1 MSLSSNTNAEV
12 LCVTKRS
19 LEGRPRFF
27 ELLQQDVR
35 FGLRVLRRNPG
46 FTLTAI
52 ITLALGIGANTA
64 IFSVIY
70 GVLLRPLPYKDG
82 NRLVVVNQQARL
94 NNANSLGFSVKEF
107 QDYRDQNKT
116 MEMVEHHAMSFILY
130 GRDEPQRV
138 QTSVVSANFFDV
150 LGVKPLLGRT
160 FVPDDEK
167 PGGDAVLVL
176 SYNYWKQSHNG
187 ERNIVGTVFRMNNR
201 PHTVIGVLPPI
212 PEYPSEAD
220 VYMPTANCPFR
231 SSTAVIDNRRAR
243 LLSVVFGR
251 LKPGVEVAQA
261 QADIA
266 GIAGNLQVAYPDIYP
281 KHIGYAAQ
289 VDRLD
294 TVLTQEARPTFLILL
309 GTTALVLLI
318 VCANVANLN
327 LARVL
332 QRQSEVAV
340 RTALGAS
347 GARLVTQMLTESI
360 LLSLAGG
367 ALGLILAWFGLPLL
381 TSFAGRFTTRT
392 AEIQIDSS
400 VLLFTLLVSAF
411 TGLAFGVIPALS
423 SAFDS
428 RRSLVTALKE
438 SGDRSSSGS
447 KNRVRGLLVA
457 AQVAIS
463 FTLLTAAGLML
474 QSMMKLQRVDA
485 GFNPENVFVMRLQPN
500 WSRFTDPATV
510 TAQYRDYFRR
520 LLESARQQPGVVEAA
535 VASTYPLNPQGITRG
550 PNNVT
555 IRLEG
560 RAPEEANN
568 AAQVDPR
575 AVSPAYFSALG
586 IPLIRGRMFT
596 DGDDDKAPRVGIVNE
611 AAAQRRWGSED
622 PIGKRFSFD
631 NGATWITV
639 VGVVGNVK
647 QYGLD
652 KEPAQEIYGPL
663 AQVPFGSF
671 LVVKARG
678 AALQE
683 AKLMRDV
690 VHKVD
695 AETAIDQVKTL
706 QQALEDSV
714 ASPRET
720 TWLLGMFAFIALV
733 ITAAGLIGVMAL
745 AVTQRT
751 REIGIRIALG
761 ASRVRIVTMMMRQ
774 ALTLM
779 LLGLAAGIA
788 GAVALNRVITSLLFA
803 TPSVDPLTFAAVAC
817 VLTLVGGA
825 ACLIPSLTATGID
838 PVLTLRKE

>member
-1 MSLSSNTNAEV
+1 M
-12 LCVTKRS
+12 TKRS

-52 ITLALGIGANTA
+52 VTLALGIGANTA

-367 ALGLILAWFGLPLL
+367 ALGLVLAWFGLPLL

-560 RAPEEANN
+560 RLPEEANN

-706 QQALEDSV
+706 QQALDDSV

-761 ASRVRIVTMMMRQ
+761 ASQARIVTMMMRQ

>member
-1 MSLSSNTNAEV
+1 VSKGN
-12 LCVTKRS
+12 R
-19 LEGRPRFF
+19 EGGARFF
-27 ELLQQDVR
+27 DALGQDVR

-46 FTLTAI
+46 FTLTAL

-70 GVLLRPLPYKDG
+70 GVLLRPLPYKEG
-82 NRLVVVNQQARL
+82 HRLVVLNQQARL
-94 NNANSLGFSVKEF
+94 NNINSLGFSVKEF
-107 QDYRDQNKT
+107 EDYRDQNKT

-130 GRDEPQRV
+130 GRGEPERV

-150 LGVKPLLGRT
+150 LGVKPILGRT

-176 SYNYWKQSHNG
+176 SYKYWKQSHG
-187 ERNIVGTVFRMNNR
+187 GAPNIVGSVFRMNNR
-201 PHTVIGVLPPI
+201 PHTVIGVLPPV
-212 PEYPSEAD
+212 PEYPSESD

-231 SSTAVIDNRRAR
+231 SSTAAIENRRAR
-243 LLSVVFGR
+243 LLSAVFGR

-261 QADIA
+261 QADVN
-266 GIAGNLQVAYPDIYP
+266 GVAANMQRANPDVYPN
-281 KHIGYAAQ
+281 HIGYAAQ
-289 VDRLD
+289 LDRLD

-347 GARLVTQMLTESI
+347 RSRLVTQMLTESL
-360 LLSLAGG
+360 LLSLGGG
-367 ALGLILAWFGLPLL
+367 ALGLLLAWAGLPLL

-392 AEIQIDSS
+392 GEIQIDSS
-400 VLLFTLLVSAF
+400 VLLFTLVVSAG

-423 SAFDS
+423 SVLDS
-428 RRSLVTALKE
+428 RRSLITTLKE
-438 SGDRSSSGS
+438 SGDRSSSGA

-474 QSMMKLQRVDA
+474 QSMIKLQHVDP
-485 GFNPENVFVMRLQPN
+485 GFNPEKVFVMRLQPN
-500 WSRFTDPATV
+500 WSRFTNATTG
-510 TAQYRDYFRR
+510 TAQFRDYFRR
-520 LLESARQQPGVVEAA
+520 LLESVSQQPGVVDAA
-535 VASTYPLNPQGITRG
+535 VSSTYPLNPSGITRG
-550 PNNVT
+550 PANVT
-555 IRLEG
+555 IQLEG
-560 RAPEEANN
+560 RPPEEANN

-575 AVSPAYFSALG
+575 AVSPAYFRALD
-586 IPLIRGRMFT
+586 IPLLRGRMFT
-596 DGDDDKAPRVGIVNE
+596 DGDDDKAPRVAIVNE
-611 AAAQRRWGSED
+611 AAARGRWGAED

-631 NGATWITV
+631 NGTTWITV

-652 KEPAQEIYGPL
+652 KAPSQEIYGPI
-663 AQVPFGSF
+663 AQTPFGSF
-671 LVVKARG
+671 LVVKTKG
-678 AALQE
+678 APLQE
-683 AKLMRDV
+683 ARLMRDV

-706 QQALEDSV
+706 QQALDDSV

-720 TWLLGMFAFIALV
+720 TWLLGVFALLALF
-733 ITAAGLIGVMAL
+733 ITAAGLTGVMAL

-761 ASRVRIVTMMMRQ
+761 ATRVRILAMMMRQ

-779 LLGLAAGIA
+779 LLGLAFGIA
-788 GAVALNRVITSLLFA
+788 GALMLNRVITSLLFA
-803 TPSVDPLTFAAVAC
+803 TPGVDPVTFAAVAC
-817 VLTLVGGA
+817 LLILVGAA
-825 ACLIPSLTATGID
+825 ACLIPSLSATGID
-838 PVLTLRKE
+838 PTLTLRKE

>member
-1 MSLSSNTNAEV
+1 MINGRRFLESL
-12 LCVTKRS
+12 
-19 LEGRPRFF
+19 G
-27 ELLQQDVR
+27 QDVK

-46 FTLTAI
+46 FTLTAV

-82 NRLVVVNQQARL
+82 NRLVVINQQARL

-130 GRDEPQRV
+130 GRDEPERV

-160 FVPDDEK
+160 FIPDDEK

-176 SYNYWKQSHNG
+176 SYAYWKQSHG
-187 ERNIVGTVFRMNNR
+187 GDRNIVGTVFKMNNR

-212 PEYPSEAD
+212 PEYPSQSD

-231 SSTAVIDNRRAR
+231 SSTAVIENRRAR

-266 GIAGNLQVAYPDIYP
+266 GIAANLQTTYADIYP
-281 KHIGYAAQ
+281 KHIGYTAQ

-294 TVLTQEARPTFLILL
+294 TVLTQQARPTFLILL

-347 GARLVTQMLTESI
+347 RGRLVIQMLTESI

-367 ALGLILAWFGLPLL
+367 ALGLLLAWIGLPLL

-392 AEIQIDSS
+392 EEIQIDSS
-400 VLLFTLLVSAF
+400 VLLFTLFVSAC

-428 RRSLVTALKE
+428 RKSLASTLKE
-438 SGDRSSSGS
+438 SGSRSGTGA
-447 KNRVRGLLVA
+447 KNRIRGLLVA
-457 AQVAIS
+457 SQVAIS
-463 FTLLTAAGLML
+463 FTLLTAAGLMI
-474 QSMMKLQRVDA
+474 QSMIKLQHVDA

-500 WSRFTDPATV
+500 WSRFTDPATL
-510 TAQYRDYFRR
+510 TAQYRDYFKR
-520 LLESARQQPGVVEAA
+520 LLDNASQQPGVVEAS
-535 VASTYPLNPQGITRG
+535 VSSTYPLNPAGITRG

-555 IRLEG
+555 IQLEG
-560 RAPEEANN
+560 RPAEEANN

-575 AVSPAYFSALG
+575 AVSPAYFSVLG
-586 IPLIRGRMFT
+586 IPLLRGRMFT
-596 DGDDDKAPRVGIVNE
+596 NADDDKAPRVAIVND
-611 AAAQRRWGSED
+611 AAARRRWGSED

-631 NGATWITV
+631 NGTTWITV

-652 KEPAQEIYGPL
+652 KEPAQEIYGPI
-663 AQVPFGSF
+663 AQTPFGSF
-671 LVVKARG
+671 LVIKARG
-678 AALQE
+678 APLQE

-706 QQALEDSV
+706 QQAVDDSV

-720 TWLLGMFAFIALV
+720 TWLLGAFALIALV
-733 ITAAGLIGVMAL
+733 ITAAGLAGVMAL

-761 ASRVRIVTMMMRQ
+761 ATKARILTMMMRQ
-774 ALTLM
+774 AFMLM
-779 LLGLAAGIA
+779 LLGLAAGLA
-788 GAVALNRVITSLLFA
+788 GALMLNKVITSLLFA
-803 TPSVDPLTFAAVAC
+803 TPSLDPLTFAAVAC
-817 VLTLVGGA
+817 LLTLVGAA
-825 ACLIPSLTATGID
+825 ACLLPSLNATSID
-838 PVLTLRKE
+838 PTLTLRKE

>member
-1 MSLSSNTNAEV
+1 M
-12 LCVTKRS
+12 KK
-19 LEGRPRFF
+19 EGPRFF
-27 ELLQQDVR
+27 ELLQQDVK

-46 FTLTAI
+46 FTLTAV

-70 GVLLRPLPYKDG
+70 GVLLRPLPYTAGD
-82 NRLVVVNQQARL
+82 RLVVINQQARL

-130 GRDEPQRV
+130 GRDEPERV

-176 SYNYWKQSHNG
+176 SNAYWKRSHNAD
-187 ERNIVGTVFRMNNR
+187 RNIVGTVFRMNNR

-212 PEYPSEAD
+212 PEYPSESD

-231 SSTAVIDNRRAR
+231 SSTALIENRRGR
-243 LLSVVFGR
+243 LLSAVFGR
-251 LKPGVEVAQA
+251 LKPGVEVSQA
-261 QADIA
+261 QADVA
-266 GIAGNLQVAYPDIYP
+266 GIANNLQQTYPDIYP

-294 TVLTQEARPTFLILL
+294 TVLTQEARPTFLLLL

-332 QRQSEVAV
+332 QRQSEIAV

-367 ALGLILAWFGLPLL
+367 ALGLLLAWFGLPLL

-400 VLLFTLLVSAF
+400 VLIFTLLVSAI
-411 TGLAFGVIPALS
+411 TGVLFGVIPALS
-423 SAFDS
+423 SALDA
-428 RRSLVTALKE
+428 RKSLVTALKE
-438 SGDRSSSGS
+438 SGDRSSSGA

-474 QSMMKLQRVDA
+474 QSMMKLHRVEA
-485 GFNPENVFVMRLQPN
+485 GFDPENVFVMRLQPN

-510 TAQYRDYFRR
+510 NAQYRDYFRR

-535 VASTYPLNPQGITRG
+535 LSSTYPLNPQGITRG

-555 IRLEG
+555 IQLEG
-560 RAPEEANN
+560 RPPDEANN

-596 DGDDDKAPRVGIVNE
+596 DADDDKAPRVAIVND
-611 AAAQRRWGSED
+611 AAARRRWGSED

-631 NGATWITV
+631 NGTTWITV

-652 KEPAQEIYGPL
+652 KEPAQEIYGPV

-678 AALQE
+678 APLQE

-706 QQALEDSV
+706 QQALDDSV

-720 TWLLGMFAFIALV
+720 TWLLGMFALIALV

-761 ASRVRIVTMMMRQ
+761 ATRVRIVTMMMRQ
-774 ALTLM
+774 AFVLM
-779 LLGLAAGIA
+779 LLGLAAGLA
-788 GAVALNRVITSLLFA
+788 GALALNRVITSLLFA

-817 VLTLVGGA
+817 LLILVGGA
-825 ACLIPSLTATGID
+825 ACLIPSLSATGID
-838 PVLTLRKE
+838 PTLTLRKE

>member
-1 MSLSSNTNAEV
+1 M
-12 LCVTKRS
+12 KRAK
-19 LEGRPRFF
+19 LESGPRLI
-27 ELLQQDVR
+27 ETLGQDVK

-46 FTLTAI
+46 FTLTAV

-70 GVLLRPLPYKDG
+70 GVLLRPLPYKEGD
-82 NRLVVVNQQARL
+82 RLVVVNQQARL
-94 NNANSLGFSVKEF
+94 NNVNSLGFSVKEF

-130 GRDEPQRV
+130 GRQEPERV

-160 FVPDDEK
+160 FVPEDEK

-176 SYNYWKQSHNG
+176 SHQYWKQSHG
-187 ERNIVGTVFRMNNR
+187 SDLNIVGTVFRMNNR

-212 PEYPSEAD
+212 PEYPSESD

-231 SSTAVIDNRRAR
+231 SSTAAIDNRRGR
-243 LLSVVFGR
+243 LLSAVFGR

-261 QADIA
+261 QADITGVA
-266 GIAGNLQVAYPDIYP
+266 ANLQGTYPDVYP

-294 TVLTQEARPTFLILL
+294 TVLTQEARPTFLLLL
-309 GTTALVLLI
+309 GTTGLVLLI

-347 GARLVTQMLTESI
+347 RGRLVTQMLTESV
-360 LLSLAGG
+360 LLSLGGG
-367 ALGLILAWFGLPLL
+367 ALGLLLAWSGLPLL
-381 TSFAGRFTTRT
+381 TSFAGRFTTRID
-392 AEIQIDSS
+392 EIQIDSS
-400 VLLFTLLVSAF
+400 VLLFTLLVSAL
-411 TGLAFGVIPALS
+411 TGFAFGVIPAVS

-428 RRSLVTALKE
+428 RKSLVATLKE
-438 SGDRSSSGS
+438 SGDRSTSGA
-447 KNRVRGLLVA
+447 KNRIRGLLVA
-457 AQVAIS
+457 AQIAIS
-463 FTLLTAAGLML
+463 FTLLTAAGLMI
-474 QSMMKLQRVDA
+474 QSMIKLQHVDA

-500 WSRFTDPATV
+500 WSRFTDPATL

-520 LLESARQQPGVVEAA
+520 LLESASQQPGVVEAA
-535 VASTYPLNPQGITRG
+535 VSSTYPLNAAGITRG
-550 PNNVT
+550 PSNVT
-555 IRLEG
+555 IQLEG
-560 RAPEEANN
+560 RPPDESNN

-596 DGDDDKAPRVGIVNE
+596 GADDDKAPRVAIVND
-611 AAAQRRWGSED
+611 AAARRRWGSED
-622 PIGKRFSFD
+622 PVGKRFSFD
-631 NGATWITV
+631 NGTTWITV

-663 AQVPFGSF
+663 AQTPFGSF

-678 AALQE
+678 TPLQE

-706 QQALEDSV
+706 QQALDDSI

-720 TWLLGMFAFIALV
+720 TWLLGVFAVLALV
-733 ITAAGLIGVMAL
+733 ITAAGLAGVMAL

-761 ASRVRIVTMMMRQ
+761 ATRVRIVTMMMRQ

-779 LLGLAAGIA
+779 LLGLAAGLA
-788 GAVALNRVITSLLFA
+788 GALMLNRLISSLLFA
-803 TPSVDPLTFAAVAC
+803 TPSVDPLTFVVVAC
-817 VLTLVGGA
+817 LLTVVGA
-825 ACLIPSLTATGID
+825 SACLVPSLSATGID
-838 PVLTLRKE
+838 PTLTLRKE

>member
-1 MSLSSNTNAEV
+1 VKKE
-12 LCVTKRS
+12 
-19 LEGRPRFF
+19 RPRFF
-27 ELLQQDVR
+27 ELLQQDIK

-46 FTLTAI
+46 FTLTAV

-130 GRDEPQRV
+130 GRDEPERV

-176 SYNYWKQSHNG
+176 SHEYWKRSHNG
-187 ERNIVGTVFRMNNR
+187 DRNIVGTVFRMNNR
-201 PHTVIGVLPPI
+201 PHTVVGVLPPI
-212 PEYPSEAD
+212 PEYPSESD

-231 SSTAVIDNRRAR
+231 SSTALIENRRGR
-243 LLSVVFGR
+243 LLSAVFGR
-251 LKPGVEVAQA
+251 LKPGVEVSEA
-261 QADIA
+261 QADIT
-266 GIAGNLQVAYPDIYP
+266 GIAANLQQTYPDIYP

-294 TVLTQEARPTFLILL
+294 TVLTQEARPTFLLLL

-367 ALGLILAWFGLPLL
+367 ALGLLLAWFGLPLL

-400 VLLFTLLVSAF
+400 ILLFTLLVSAI

-428 RRSLVTALKE
+428 RKSLVTALKE
-438 SGDRSSSGS
+438 SGDRSSSGA
-447 KNRVRGLLVA
+447 KNRIRGLLVA

-474 QSMMKLQRVDA
+474 QSMVKLQRVDA

-535 VASTYPLNPQGITRG
+535 VSSTYPLNPQGITRG

-555 IRLEG
+555 IQLEG
-560 RAPEEANN
+560 HPPEEANN

-586 IPLIRGRMFT
+586 IPLLRGRMFT
-596 DGDDDKAPRVGIVNE
+596 DADDDKAPRVAIVNDT
-611 AAAQRRWGSED
+611 AARRRWGSED
-622 PIGKRFSFD
+622 PIGTRFSFD
-631 NGATWITV
+631 NGTTWITI

-652 KEPAQEIYGPL
+652 KEPAQEIYGPV

-683 AKLMRDV
+683 ARLMRDV

-695 AETAIDQVKTL
+695 SETAIDQVKTL
-706 QQALEDSV
+706 QQALDDSV

-720 TWLLGMFAFIALV
+720 TWLLGMFALIALV

-761 ASRVRIVTMMMRQ
+761 ATRVRIVTMMMRQ
-774 ALTLM
+774 AFVLM
-779 LLGLAAGIA
+779 LLGLAAGVA

-803 TPSVDPLTFAAVAC
+803 TPSLNPLTFAAVAC

-825 ACLIPSLTATGID
+825 ACLIPSLSATGID
-838 PVLTLRKE
+838 PTLTLRKE

>member
-1 MSLSSNTNAEV
+1 MKKA
-12 LCVTKRS
+12 
-19 LEGRPRFF
+19 RFI
-27 ELLQQDVR
+27 EALGQDVR

-46 FTLTAI
+46 FTLTAL

-82 NRLVVVNQQARL
+82 HRLVVLNQQARL
-94 NNANSLGFSVKEF
+94 NNVNSLGFSVKEF

-130 GRDEPQRV
+130 GRGEPERV

-150 LGVKPLLGRT
+150 LGVKPILGRT
-160 FVPDDEK
+160 FVPEDEK

-176 SYNYWKQSHNG
+176 SNKYWKQSYG
-187 ERNIVGTVFRMNNR
+187 GDRNIVGSVFRMNNR
-201 PHTVIGVLPPI
+201 PHTVIGVLPEV
-212 PEYPSEAD
+212 PEYPSESD

-231 SSTAVIDNRRAR
+231 SSTALIENRQAR
-243 LLSVVFGR
+243 LLSAVFGR

-261 QADIA
+261 QADVNGVA
-266 GIAGNLQVAYPDIYP
+266 ANMQQAYPDVYP

-289 VDRLD
+289 LDRLD

-347 GARLVTQMLTESI
+347 RSRLVTQMLTESL
-360 LLSLAGG
+360 LLSLGG
-367 ALGLILAWFGLPLL
+367 GVLGLLLASIGLPLL

-392 AEIQIDSS
+392 GEIQIDSF
-400 VLLFTLLVSAF
+400 VLLFTLLVSVG

-428 RRSLVTALKE
+428 RKSLSETLKE
-438 SGDRSSSGS
+438 SGNRSSSGA
-447 KNRVRGLLVA
+447 KNRVRGMLVA

-463 FTLLTAAGLML
+463 FTLLTAAALML
-474 QSMMKLQRVDA
+474 QSMIRLQRVNP

-500 WSRFTDPATV
+500 WSRFTNNATA
-510 TAQYRDYFRR
+510 TGQFRDYFRR
-520 LLESARQQPGVVEAA
+520 LLESASQQPGVVDVA
-535 VASTYPLNPQGITRG
+535 VSSTYPLNPAGITRG
-550 PNNVT
+550 PNNTT
-555 IRLEG
+555 IQLEG
-560 RAPEEANN
+560 RPKDEANT
-568 AAQVDPR
+568 APQVDPR
-575 AVSPAYFSALG
+575 AVSPAYFRALD
-586 IPLIRGRMFT
+586 IPLLRGRMFT
-596 DGDDDKAPRVGIVNE
+596 DGDDDKAPRVAIVND
-611 AAAQRRWGSED
+611 AAARGRWGTED
-622 PIGKRFSFD
+622 PTGKRFSFD
-631 NGATWITV
+631 NGTTWVTV

-652 KEPAQEIYGPL
+652 KEAAQEIYGPI
-663 AQVPFGSF
+663 AQTPFGSF
-671 LVVKARG
+671 LVVKTKG
-678 AALQE
+678 APLQE
-683 AKLMRDV
+683 ARLMRDV
-690 VHKVD
+690 VHKFD

-706 QQALEDSV
+706 QQALDDSV

-720 TWLLGMFAFIALV
+720 MWLLGVFAILALV
-733 ITAAGLIGVMAL
+733 ITAAGLTGVMAL

-761 ASRVRIVTMMMRQ
+761 ASRVRILTMMMRQ
-774 ALTLM
+774 ALTLIV
-779 LLGLAAGIA
+779 LGLAVGIA
-788 GAVALNRVITSLLFA
+788 GAVMLNKVVKSILFA
-803 TPSVDPLTFAAVAC
+803 TPGVDPLTFVAVAC
-817 VLTLVGGA
+817 LLVLVGAA
-825 ACLIPSLTATGID
+825 ACLIPSLSATGID
-838 PVLTLRKE
+838 PTLTLRKD

>member
-1 MSLSSNTNAEV
+1 VKKGHFIDTL
-12 LCVTKRS
+12 
-19 LEGRPRFF
+19 G
-27 ELLQQDVR
+27 QDVR

-46 FTLTAI
+46 FTLTAL

-82 NRLVVVNQQARL
+82 NRLVVLNQQARL
-94 NNANSLGFSVKEF
+94 NNVNSLGFSVKEF

-116 MEMVEHHAMSFILY
+116 MDMVEHHAMSFILY
-130 GRDEPQRV
+130 GRGEPERV

-160 FVPDDEK
+160 FVPEDEK

-176 SYNYWKQSHNG
+176 SYKYWKQSHAG
-187 ERNIVGTVFRMNNR
+187 DPNIVGTVFRMNNR
-201 PHTVIGVLPPI
+201 PHTVIGVLPPF
-212 PEYPSEAD
+212 PEYPAESD

-231 SSTAVIDNRRAR
+231 SSTALIENRQAR
-243 LLSVVFGR
+243 LLSAVFGR

-261 QADIA
+261 QADVA
-266 GIAGNLQVAYPDIYP
+266 GVAANMQRTYPDVYP
-281 KHIGYAAQ
+281 AHIGFAAQ
-289 VDRLD
+289 LDRLD
-294 TVLTQEARPTFLILL
+294 TVLTKEARPTFLILL

-347 GARLVTQMLTESI
+347 RSRLVTQMLTESI

-367 ALGLILAWFGLPLL
+367 ALGLVLAWAGLPLL

-400 VLLFTLLVSAF
+400 VLIFTLIVSAC
-411 TGLAFGVIPALS
+411 TGLAFGVIPAIS

-428 RRSLVTALKE
+428 RKSLVSTLKE
-438 SGDRSSSGS
+438 SGDRSSSGA

-474 QSMMKLQRVDA
+474 QSMIKLQHVNP
-485 GFNPENVFVMRLQPN
+485 GFDPENVFVMRLQPN
-500 WSRFTDPATV
+500 WSRFSNNATG
-510 TAQYRDYFRR
+510 TTQFRDYFRR
-520 LLESARQQPGVVEAA
+520 LLDTVNQQPGVVDAA
-535 VASTYPLNPQGITRG
+535 VSSTYPLNPAGITRG
-550 PNNVT
+550 PNTVT
-555 IRLEG
+555 IQLEG
-560 RAPEEANN
+560 RSKDEANT
-568 AAQVDPR
+568 APQVDPR
-575 AVSPAYFSALG
+575 AVSPNYFRALN
-586 IPLIRGRMFT
+586 IPLLRGRLFT
-596 DGDDDKAPRVGIVNE
+596 DGDDDKAPRVAIVND
-611 AAAQRRWGSED
+611 AAARGRWGAEN
-622 PIGKRFSFD
+622 PVGKRFSLD
-631 NGATWITV
+631 NGTTWVTV
-639 VGVVGNVK
+639 IGVVGNVK

-652 KEPAQEIYGPL
+652 KEAAQEIYGPI
-663 AQVPFGSF
+663 AQTPFGSF
-671 LVVKARG
+671 LVVKAKG
-678 AALQE
+678 APLQE
-683 AKLMRDV
+683 AKVMRDV

-706 QQALEDSV
+706 QQAVDDSV
-714 ASPRET
+714 ASPRQT
-720 TWLLGMFAFIALV
+720 TWLLGVFALLALF
-733 ITAAGLIGVMAL
+733 ITAAGLTGVMAL

-761 ASRVRIVTMMMRQ
+761 ATRVRILTMMMRQ

-779 LLGLAAGIA
+779 LVGLAAGLV
-788 GAVALNRVITSLLFA
+788 GALMLNRVITSLLFA
-803 TPSVDPLTFAAVAC
+803 TPGVNPVTFAAVAC
-817 VLTLVGGA
+817 LLIFVGAA
-825 ACLIPSLTATGID
+825 ACLIPSLNATGID
-838 PVLTLRKE
+838 PTLTLRKK

>member
-1 MSLSSNTNAEV
+1 MKIGS
-12 LCVTKRS
+12 RS
-19 LEGRPRFF
+19 HFF
-27 ELLQQDVR
+27 ETLGQDVR

-46 FTLTAI
+46 FTLTAL

-64 IFSVIY
+64 IFSMIY

-82 NRLVVVNQQARL
+82 QRLVVLNQQARL
-94 NNANSLGFSVKEF
+94 NNVNSLGFSVKEF

-116 MEMVEHHAMSFILY
+116 MELVEHHAMSFILY
-130 GRDEPQRV
+130 GRGEPERV

-150 LGVKPLLGRT
+150 LGVKPILGRT

-176 SYNYWKQSHNG
+176 SYKYWKQSYG
-187 ERNIVGTVFRMNNR
+187 SDPKIVGSVFKMNNR
-201 PHTVIGVLPPI
+201 PHTVIGVLPPV
-212 PEYPSEAD
+212 PEYPSESD

-243 LLSVVFGR
+243 LLSAVFGR

-261 QADIA
+261 QADVT
-266 GIAGNLQVAYPDIYP
+266 GVAANIQQANPDVYPS
-281 KHIGYAAQ
+281 HIGYAAQ
-289 VDRLD
+289 LNRLD

-347 GARLVTQMLTESI
+347 RGRLVTQMLTESL
-360 LLSLAGG
+360 LLSLGG
-367 ALGLILAWFGLPLL
+367 GTLGLLLAWIGLPLL

-400 VLLFTLLVSAF
+400 VLLFTLIVSAC
-411 TGLAFGVIPALS
+411 TGVAFGVIPAVS

-428 RRSLVTALKE
+428 RKSLSVALKQ
-438 SGDRSSSGS
+438 SGDRSSSGA
-447 KNRVRGLLVA
+447 KNHIRGLLVA
-457 AQVAIS
+457 AQVAIA

-474 QSMMKLQRVDA
+474 QSMIKLQHVDP

-500 WSRFTDPATV
+500 WSRFTNNATA
-510 TAQYRDYFRR
+510 TAQFRDYFRR
-520 LLESARQQPGVVEAA
+520 LLENVSQQPGVVDAA
-535 VASTYPLNPQGITRG
+535 VSSTYPLNPAGITRG
-550 PNNVT
+550 PNTVT
-555 IRLEG
+555 IQLEG
-560 RAPEEANN
+560 RPKDEANA

-575 AVSPAYFSALG
+575 AVSPAYFRALN
-586 IPLIRGRMFT
+586 IPLVRGRMFT
-596 DGDDDKAPRVGIVNE
+596 DADDDKAPRVAIVND
-611 AAAQRRWGSED
+611 AAARGRWGTED
-622 PIGKRFSFD
+622 PIGKRLSFD
-631 NGATWITV
+631 NGTTWITV

-652 KEPAQEIYGPL
+652 KEPAQEIYGPI
-663 AQVPFGSF
+663 AQTPFGSF
-671 LVVKARG
+671 LVVKTRG
-678 AALQE
+678 APLQE
-683 AKLMRDV
+683 ARLMRDV

-706 QQALEDSV
+706 QQALDDSV

-720 TWLLGMFAFIALV
+720 TWLLGLFAIIALL
-733 ITAAGLIGVMAL
+733 ITAAGLTGVMAL

-751 REIGIRIALG
+751 REIGIRMALG
-761 ASRVRIVTMMMRQ
+761 ATRVRILTMMMRH
-774 ALTLM
+774 ALTLI
-779 LLGLAAGIA
+779 LVGLAAGLI
-788 GAVALNRVITSLLFA
+788 GALMLRKVISSLLFA
-803 TPSVDPLTFAAVAC
+803 TPGADPVTFAAVAC
-817 VLTLVGGA
+817 LLTLVGA
-825 ACLIPSLTATGID
+825 IACLIPSLSATGID
-838 PVLTLRKE
+838 PTLTLRKE

>member
-1 MSLSSNTNAEV
+1 MKTDGA
-12 LCVTKRS
+12 
-19 LEGRPRFF
+19 PRFV
-27 ELLQQDVR
+27 ESLWQDVK

-46 FTLTAI
+46 FTLTAL

-70 GVLLRPLPYKDG
+70 GVLLRPLPYQDG
-82 NRLVVVNQQARL
+82 DRLVVVNQQARL
-94 NNANSLGFSVKEF
+94 NNVNSLGFSVKEF

-130 GRDEPQRV
+130 GRNEPERV
-138 QTSVVSANFFDV
+138 QTSVVSANFFEV
-150 LGVKPLLGRT
+150 LGVKPILGRT
-160 FVPDDEK
+160 FVADDEK

-176 SYNYWKQSHNG
+176 SHKYWKQSHNSDP
-187 ERNIVGTVFRMNNR
+187 NIVGNVFKMNNR
-201 PHTVIGVLPPI
+201 PHTVVGVLPPV
-212 PEYPSEAD
+212 PEYPSESD

-231 SSTAVIDNRRAR
+231 SSTAAIENRRGR
-243 LLSVVFGR
+243 MLSAVFGR

-261 QADIA
+261 QADVA
-266 GIAGNLQVAYPDIYP
+266 GIASNLQTTYPDFYP

-309 GTTALVLLI
+309 GTTGLVLLI

-347 GARLVTQMLTESI
+347 RRRVVTQMLTESI
-360 LLSLAGG
+360 LLSLGG
-367 ALGLILAWFGLPLL
+367 GTLGLLLAWFGLPLL
-381 TSFAGRFTTRT
+381 TSFAERFTTRT

-400 VLLFTLLVSAF
+400 VLLFTLLVSAC
-411 TGLAFGVIPALS
+411 TGLAFGMIPALS
-423 SAFDS
+423 SAFDF
-428 RRSLVTALKE
+428 RKSLVAALKE
-438 SGDRSSSGS
+438 SGDRSSSGA

-474 QSMMKLQRVDA
+474 QSMIKLQQVDA

-500 WSRFTDPATV
+500 WSRFTDPATI

-520 LLESARQQPGVVEAA
+520 LLDTVSQQPGVVEAA
-535 VASTYPLNPQGITRG
+535 VSSTYPLNPQGITRG

-560 RAPEEANN
+560 RPPEEANN

-586 IPLIRGRMFT
+586 IPLMRGRMFT
-596 DGDDDKAPRVGIVNE
+596 NVDDDKAPRVAIVND

-631 NGATWITV
+631 NGTTWITV

-652 KEPAQEIYGPL
+652 KEPAQEIYGPI
-663 AQVPFGSF
+663 AQTPFGSF
-671 LVVKARG
+671 LVVKAKG

-683 AKLMRDV
+683 ARLMRDV

-695 AETAIDQVKTL
+695 GETAIDQVRTL
-706 QQALEDSV
+706 QQALDDSV
-714 ASPRET
+714 ASPRQT
-720 TWLLGMFAFIALV
+720 MWLLGMFALVALV
-733 ITAAGLIGVMAL
+733 ITAAGLTGVMAL

-751 REIGIRIALG
+751 REIGIRMALG
-761 ASRVRIVTMMMRQ
+761 ASRARILTMMMRQ
-774 ALTLM
+774 GLTLM
-779 LLGLAAGIA
+779 LLGLAAGLG
-788 GAVALNRVITSLLFA
+788 GALALNRVITSLLFA
-803 TPSVDPLTFAAVAC
+803 TPTVDPVTFAAVAFL
-817 VLTLVGGA
+817 LTVVGAA

-838 PVLTLRKE
+838 PTLTLRKE

>member
-1 MSLSSNTNAEV
+1 V
-12 LCVTKRS
+12 RKRN
-19 LEGRPRFF
+19 LAGFIEALG
-27 ELLQQDVR
+27 QDVR

-46 FTLTAI
+46 FTFTAL

-70 GVLLRPLPYKDG
+70 GVLLRPLPYKEG
-82 NRLVVVNQQARL
+82 HRLVVLNQQARL
-94 NNANSLGFSVKEF
+94 NNVNSLGFSVKEF

-116 MEMVEHHAMSFILY
+116 MDMVEHHAMSFILY
-130 GRDEPQRV
+130 GRGEPERV

-150 LGVKPLLGRT
+150 LGVKPILGRT

-176 SYNYWKQSHNG
+176 SYKYWKQSYG
-187 ERNIVGTVFRMNNR
+187 GDPNIVGSVFRMNNR
-201 PHTVIGVLPPI
+201 PHTVIGVLPPV
-212 PEYPSEAD
+212 PEYPSESD

-243 LLSVVFGR
+243 LLSAVFGR

-261 QADIA
+261 QADVA
-266 GIAGNLQVAYPDIYP
+266 GVAANIQRTYPDIYP
-281 KHIGYAAQ
+281 NHIGYAAQ
-289 VDRLD
+289 LDRLD

-347 GARLVTQMLTESI
+347 RGRLVTQMLTESI
-360 LLSLAGG
+360 LLSVGGG
-367 ALGLILAWFGLPLL
+367 ALGLLLAWFGLPLL

-400 VLLFTLLVSAF
+400 VLLFTLVVSAC
-411 TGLAFGVIPALS
+411 TGLAFGVIPAVS

-428 RRSLVTALKE
+428 RKSLVVMLKE
-438 SGDRSSSGS
+438 SGDRSTSGA
-447 KNRVRGLLVA
+447 KNRIRGLLVA

-463 FTLLTAAGLML
+463 FTLLTAATLML
-474 QSMMKLQRVDA
+474 QSMIKLQHVDP
-485 GFNPENVFVMRLQPN
+485 GFNPQNVFVMRLQPN
-500 WSRFTDPATV
+500 WSRFTNAATA
-510 TAQYRDYFRR
+510 TAQFRDYFRR
-520 LLESARQQPGVVEAA
+520 LLESVSQQPAVVEAA
-535 VASTYPLNPQGITRG
+535 VSSTYPLNPAGITRG

-555 IRLEG
+555 IQLEG
-560 RAPEEANN
+560 RPPDEANA

-575 AVSPAYFSALG
+575 AVSPAYFRALD

-596 DGDDDKAPRVGIVNE
+596 DADDDKAPRVAIVND
-611 AAAQRRWGSED
+611 AAARGRWGVED

-631 NGATWITV
+631 NGTTWITV

-652 KEPAQEIYGPL
+652 KEPAQEIYGPV
-663 AQVPFGSF
+663 AQTPFGSF
-671 LVVKARG
+671 LVVKTKG
-678 AALQE
+678 APLQE
-683 AKLMRDV
+683 ARLMRDV
-690 VHKVD
+690 VHNVD

-706 QQALEDSV
+706 QQALDDSV

-720 TWLLGMFAFIALV
+720 TWLLGVFALLALF
-733 ITAAGLIGVMAL
+733 ITAAGLTGVMAL

-761 ASRVRIVTMMMRQ
+761 ATRVRILSMMMRQ
-774 ALTLM
+774 ALALM
-779 LLGLAAGIA
+779 LLGLAAGLA
-788 GAVALNRVITSLLFA
+788 GALMLNRVITSLLFA
-803 TPSVDPLTFAAVAC
+803 TPGVDPVTFAAVAC
-817 VLTLVGGA
+817 LLILVGA
-825 ACLIPSLTATGID
+825 VACLIPSLSATGID
-838 PVLTLRKE
+838 PTLTLRKE

>member
-1 MSLSSNTNAEV
+1 VKKS
-12 LCVTKRS
+12 R
-19 LEGRPRFF
+19 GPQFF
-27 ELLQQDVR
+27 ETLEQDVK

-46 FTLTAI
+46 FTLTALL
-52 ITLALGIGANTA
+52 TLALGIGANTA

-82 NRLVVVNQQARL
+82 HRLVVLNQQARL
-94 NNANSLGFSVKEF
+94 NNVNSLGFSVKEF

-130 GRDEPQRV
+130 GRSEPERV

-150 LGVKPLLGRT
+150 LGVKPILGRT
-160 FVPDDEK
+160 FVPEDEK

-176 SYNYWKQSHNG
+176 SNKYWKQSHG
-187 ERNIVGTVFRMNNR
+187 GDPNIVGTVFRMNNR
-201 PHTVIGVLPPI
+201 PHTVIGVLPPF
-212 PEYPSEAD
+212 PEYPSESD

-231 SSTAVIDNRRAR
+231 SSTALIENRRAR
-243 LLSVVFGR
+243 LLSAVFGR

-261 QADIA
+261 QADVA
-266 GIAGNLQVAYPDIYP
+266 GIAANIQQANPDVYPN
-281 KHIGYAAQ
+281 HIGYAAQ
-289 VDRLD
+289 LNRLD
-294 TVLTQEARPTFLILL
+294 ALLTQEARPTFLILL

-347 GARLVTQMLTESI
+347 RSRLVTQMLTESM
-360 LLSLAGG
+360 LLSLGG
-367 ALGLILAWFGLPLL
+367 GVLGLLLAWFGLPLI

-400 VLLFTLLVSAF
+400 VLLFTLVVSAG

-423 SAFDS
+423 SALDS

-438 SGDRSSSGS
+438 SGDRSSSGT

-474 QSMMKLQRVDA
+474 QSMFKLQRVNP

-500 WSRFTDPATV
+500 WSRFNDPN
-510 TAQYRDYFRR
+510 TANAQFRAYFRR
-520 LLESARQQPGVVEAA
+520 LLETVSQQAGVVDAA
-535 VASTYPLNPQGITRG
+535 VSSTYPLNPAGITRG
-550 PNNVT
+550 PNTVG

-560 RAPEEANN
+560 RPPDEANT
-568 AAQVDPR
+568 APQVDPR
-575 AVSPAYFSALG
+575 AVSPAYFRALD
-586 IPLIRGRMFT
+586 IPLLRGRMFT
-596 DGDDDKAPRVGIVNE
+596 DGDDDKAPRVAIVND
-611 AAAQRRWGSED
+611 AAALGRWGAED
-622 PIGKRFSFD
+622 PVGKRFSLD
-631 NGATWITV
+631 NGTTWITV

-652 KEPAQEIYGPL
+652 KEPAQEIYGPI
-663 AQVPFGSF
+663 AQTPFGSF
-671 LVVKARG
+671 LVVKAKG
-678 AALQE
+678 APLQE

-690 VHKVD
+690 VHRVD
-695 AETAIDQVKTL
+695 GETAIDQVKTL
-706 QQALEDSV
+706 QQALDDSV

-720 TWLLGMFAFIALV
+720 TWLLGVFALLALL
-733 ITAAGLIGVMAL
+733 ITAAGLTGVMAL

-761 ASRVRIVTMMMRQ
+761 ATRVRILAMMMRQ
-774 ALTLM
+774 AFTLM
-779 LLGLAAGIA
+779 LFGLAIGLA
-788 GAVALNRVITSLLFA
+788 GALMLNKVIRSLLFA
-803 TPSVDPLTFAAVAC
+803 TPGTDPLTFVAVAI
-817 VLTLVGGA
+817 LLILVGAG
-825 ACLIPSLTATGID
+825 ACLFPSLSATGID
-838 PVLTLRKE
+838 PTLTLRKE

>member
-1 MSLSSNTNAEV
+1 V
-12 LCVTKRS
+12 KKRNP
-19 LEGRPRFF
+19 EGGPRFL
-27 ELLQQDVR
+27 ELLQQDVK

-46 FTLTAI
+46 FTLTAV

-70 GVLLRPLPYKDG
+70 GVLLRPLPYNDG
-82 NRLVVVNQQARL
+82 SRLVVVNQQARL

-130 GRDEPQRV
+130 GRDEPERV

-176 SYNYWKQSHNG
+176 SNKYWKQSHG
-187 ERNIVGTVFRMNNR
+187 GDPNIVGTVFRMNNR
-201 PHTVIGVLPPI
+201 PHTVVGVLPPV
-212 PEYPSEAD
+212 PEYPSESD

-261 QADIA
+261 QADITGVA
-266 GIAGNLQVAYPDIYP
+266 TNLQQTYPDIYP

-289 VDRLD
+289 VNRLD
-294 TVLTQEARPTFLILL
+294 TVLTQEARPTFLLLL

-347 GARLVTQMLTESI
+347 GARLVRQMLTESI

-367 ALGLILAWFGLPLL
+367 ALGLLLAWFGLPLL

-400 VLLFTLLVSAF
+400 ILLFTVLVSAF

-423 SAFDS
+423 SALDS

-438 SGDRSSSGS
+438 SGDRSSSGA
-447 KNRVRGLLVA
+447 KNRIRGLLVA

-520 LLESARQQPGVVEAA
+520 LLESVRQQPGVMEAA
-535 VASTYPLNPQGITRG
+535 VSSTYPLNPAGITRG

-555 IRLEG
+555 IQLEG
-560 RAPEEANN
+560 RAPDEANN

-586 IPLIRGRMFT
+586 IPLMRGRMFT
-596 DGDDDKAPRVGIVNE
+596 DADDDKAPRVAIVND
-611 AAAQRRWGSED
+611 AAARRRWGSED

-631 NGATWITV
+631 NGTTWITV

-652 KEPAQEIYGPL
+652 KEPAQEIYGPI
-663 AQVPFGSF
+663 AQTPFGSF

-678 AALQE
+678 VALQE
-683 AKLMRDV
+683 ARLMRDV

-706 QQALEDSV
+706 QQALDDSV

-720 TWLLGMFAFIALV
+720 TWLLGMFALIALV

-779 LLGLAAGIA
+779 LLGLAAGLA
-788 GAVALNRVITSLLFA
+788 GALALNRVITSLLFA

-825 ACLIPSLTATGID
+825 ACLIPSLSATGID

>member
-1 MSLSSNTNAEV
+1 MKIGSHSH
-12 LCVTKRS
+12 
-19 LEGRPRFF
+19 F
-27 ELLQQDVR
+27 ETLGQDVR

-46 FTLTAI
+46 FTLTAL

-64 IFSVIY
+64 IFSMIY

-82 NRLVVVNQQARL
+82 QRLVVLNQQARL
-94 NNANSLGFSVKEF
+94 NNVNSLGFSVKEF

-116 MEMVEHHAMSFILY
+116 MELVEHHAMSFILY
-130 GRDEPQRV
+130 GRGEPERV

-150 LGVKPLLGRT
+150 LGVKPILGRT

-176 SYNYWKQSHNG
+176 SYKYWKQSYG
-187 ERNIVGTVFRMNNR
+187 SDPKIVGSVFKMNNR
-201 PHTVIGVLPPI
+201 PHTVIGVLPPV
-212 PEYPSEAD
+212 PEYPSESD

-243 LLSVVFGR
+243 LLSAVFGR

-261 QADIA
+261 QADVT
-266 GIAGNLQVAYPDIYP
+266 GVAANIQQANPDVYPS
-281 KHIGYAAQ
+281 HIGYAAQ
-289 VDRLD
+289 LNRLD

-347 GARLVTQMLTESI
+347 RGRLVTQMLTESL
-360 LLSLAGG
+360 LLSLGG
-367 ALGLILAWFGLPLL
+367 GTLGLLLAWIGLPLL

-400 VLLFTLLVSAF
+400 VLLFTLIVSAC
-411 TGLAFGVIPALS
+411 TGVAFGVIPAVS

-428 RRSLVTALKE
+428 RKSLSVALKQ
-438 SGDRSSSGS
+438 SGDRSSSGA
-447 KNRVRGLLVA
+447 KNHIRGLLVA
-457 AQVAIS
+457 AQVAIA

-474 QSMMKLQRVDA
+474 QSMIKLQHVDP
-485 GFNPENVFVMRLQPN
+485 GFTPENVFVMRLQPN
-500 WSRFTDPATV
+500 WSRFTNNATA
-510 TAQYRDYFRR
+510 TAQFRDYFRR
-520 LLESARQQPGVVEAA
+520 LLENVSQQPGVVDAA
-535 VASTYPLNPQGITRG
+535 VSSTYPLNPAGITRG
-550 PNNVT
+550 PNTVT
-555 IRLEG
+555 IQLEG
-560 RAPEEANN
+560 RPKDEANA

-575 AVSPAYFSALG
+575 AVSPAYFRALN
-586 IPLIRGRMFT
+586 IPLVRGRMFT
-596 DGDDDKAPRVGIVNE
+596 DADDDKAPRVAIVND
-611 AAAQRRWGSED
+611 AAARGRWGTED
-622 PIGKRFSFD
+622 PIGKRLSFD
-631 NGATWITV
+631 NGTTWITV

-652 KEPAQEIYGPL
+652 KEPAQEIYGPI
-663 AQVPFGSF
+663 AQTPFGSF
-671 LVVKARG
+671 LVVKTRG
-678 AALQE
+678 APLQE
-683 AKLMRDV
+683 ARLMRDV

-706 QQALEDSV
+706 QQALDDSV

-720 TWLLGMFAFIALV
+720 TWLLGLFAIIALL
-733 ITAAGLIGVMAL
+733 ITAAGLTGVMAL

-751 REIGIRIALG
+751 REIGIRMALG
-761 ASRVRIVTMMMRQ
+761 ATRVRILTMMMRH
-774 ALTLM
+774 ALTLI
-779 LLGLAAGIA
+779 LVGLAAGLI
-788 GAVALNRVITSLLFA
+788 GALMLRKVISSLLFA
-803 TPSVDPLTFAAVAC
+803 TPGADPVTFAAVAC
-817 VLTLVGGA
+817 LLTLVGA
-825 ACLIPSLTATGID
+825 IACLIPSLSATGID
-838 PVLTLRKE
+838 PTLTLRKE

>member
-1 MSLSSNTNAEV
+1 MR
-12 LCVTKRS
+12 RS
-19 LEGRPRFF
+19 LET
-27 ELLQQDVR
+27 LWQDVR
-35 FGLRVLRRNPG
+35 FGVRVLRRNPG

-52 ITLALGIGANTA
+52 LTLALGIGANTA

-70 GVLLRPLPYKDG
+70 GVLLRPLPYREGD
-82 NRLVVVNQQARL
+82 RLVVLNQQAQL
-94 NNANSLGFSVKEF
+94 NNANSLGFSVREF

-130 GRDEPQRV
+130 GRNEPERV

-150 LGVKPLLGRT
+150 LGVKPILGRT

-167 PGGDAVLVL
+167 LGGEAVLVL
-176 SYNYWKQSHNG
+176 SNDYWKLSHGGNP
-187 ERNIVGTVFRMNNR
+187 NIVGTVFRMNNR
-201 PHTVIGVLPPI
+201 PHTVIGVLPPV
-212 PEYPSEAD
+212 PQYPSESD

-231 SSTAVIDNRRAR
+231 SSTALIENRRGR
-243 LLSVVFGR
+243 LLSAVFGR

-261 QADIA
+261 QADVA
-266 GIAGNLQVAYPDIYP
+266 GVAANLEQTYPDVYP
-281 KHIGYAAQ
+281 KHIGYGAQ
-289 VDRLD
+289 LERLD
-294 TVLTQEARPTFLILL
+294 EALTVEARPTFLILL
-309 GTTALVLLI
+309 GMTGLVLLI

-347 GARLVTQMLTESI
+347 QGRLIIQMLTESI
-360 LLSLAGG
+360 LLSFVGG
-367 ALGLILAWFGLPLL
+367 ALGLLLAWFGLPLL

-400 VLLFTLLVSAF
+400 VLLFTLLVSAC

-428 RRSLVTALKE
+428 RKSLVVALKE
-438 SGDRSSSGS
+438 SGDRSSSGA
-447 KNRVRGLLVA
+447 KNRLSGALVA

-474 QSMMKLQRVDA
+474 QSMIRLQRVDP

-500 WSRFTDPATV
+500 WSRFSDPATV

-520 LLESARQQPGVVEAA
+520 LLENASQQPGVVEAA
-535 VASTYPLNPQGITRG
+535 VSSTYPLDPAGITRG

-560 RAPEEANN
+560 RPPDEANA

-575 AVSPAYFSALG
+575 AVSPGYFRALD

-596 DGDDDKAPRVGIVNE
+596 NADDDKAPRVAIVND
-611 AAAQRRWGSED
+611 AAAQRRWGTED
-622 PIGKRFSFD
+622 PVGKRFSFD
-631 NGATWITV
+631 NGTTWITV

-652 KEPAQEIYGPL
+652 KEPTQEIYGPI
-663 AQVPFGSF
+663 AQTPFGSF
-671 LVVKARG
+671 LVVKSKGDPLREAR
-678 AALQE
+678 
-683 AKLMRDV
+683 LMRDV
-690 VHKVD
+690 VHKAD
-695 AETAIDQVKTL
+695 AETAIDHVKTL
-706 QQALEDSV
+706 QQALDDSV

-720 TWLLGMFAFIALV
+720 TWLIGMFAVVALI
-733 ITAAGLIGVMAL
+733 ITAAGLAGVMTL
-745 AVTQRT
+745 AVTQRK

-761 ASRVRIVTMMMRQ
+761 ASRVRILTMMMRH

-779 LLGLAAGIA
+779 LMGLAVGVA
-788 GAVALNRVITSLLFA
+788 GALLLNRLITSLLFA
-803 TPSVDPLTFAAVAC
+803 APRVDPLTFVAVGC
-817 VLTLVGGA
+817 LLTLVGAA
-825 ACLIPSLTATGID
+825 ACLVPSLSATGID
-838 PVLTLRKE
+838 PALTLRKE

>member
-1 MSLSSNTNAEV
+1 V
-12 LCVTKRS
+12 KKRS
-19 LEGRPRFF
+19 FETGARFVDA
-27 ELLQQDVR
+27 LGQDVR

-46 FTLTAI
+46 FTVTALL
-52 ITLALGIGANTA
+52 TLALGIGANTA

-70 GVLLRPLPYKDG
+70 GVLLRPLPYKEG
-82 NRLVVVNQQARL
+82 HRLVVLNQQARL
-94 NNANSLGFSVKEF
+94 NNVNNLGFSVKEF

-116 MEMVEHHAMSFILY
+116 MEMVEHHAMSFILF
-130 GRDEPQRV
+130 GRKEPERV

-150 LGVKPLLGRT
+150 LGVKPILGRT
-160 FVPDDEK
+160 FVADDEK

-176 SYNYWKQSHNG
+176 SNKYWKQSHG
-187 ERNIVGTVFRMNNR
+187 ADPNIVGTVFRMNNR
-201 PHTVIGVLPPI
+201 PHTVIGVLPPV
-212 PEYPSEAD
+212 PEYPSESD

-231 SSTAVIDNRRAR
+231 SATATIENRRAR
-243 LLSVVFGR
+243 LLSAVFGR

-261 QADIA
+261 QADVA
-266 GIAGNLQVAYPDIYP
+266 GIAANMQQAYPDVYP

-289 VDRLD
+289 LDRLD
-294 TVLTQEARPTFLILL
+294 TVLTKEARPTFLILL

-327 LARVL
+327 LARLL

-347 GARLVTQMLTESI
+347 RGRLVTQMLTESL
-360 LLSLAGG
+360 LLSMCGG
-367 ALGLILAWFGLPLL
+367 ALGLLLAWIGLPLL

-400 VLLFTLLVSAF
+400 VLLFTLVLSAC

-428 RRSLVTALKE
+428 RKSLVTTLKE
-438 SGDRSSSGS
+438 SGDRSSSGA

-463 FTLLTAAGLML
+463 FTLLTAAALML
-474 QSMMKLQRVDA
+474 QSMIRLQRVNP

-500 WSRFTDPATV
+500 WSRFNDPTTV
-510 TAQYRDYFRR
+510 TAQFRDYFRR
-520 LLESARQQPGVVEAA
+520 MLDSVNQQPGVVEAA
-535 VASTYPLNPQGITRG
+535 ISSTYPLNPAGITRG

-555 IRLEG
+555 IQLEG
-560 RAPEEANN
+560 RPRDEANT

-575 AVSPAYFSALG
+575 AVSPAYFHALD
-586 IPLIRGRMFT
+586 IPLLRGRMFT
-596 DGDDDKAPRVGIVNE
+596 DGDDDKAPRVAIVND
-611 AAAQRRWGSED
+611 AAARGSWGAED

-652 KEPAQEIYGPL
+652 KEPSQEIYGPI
-663 AQVPFGSF
+663 AQTPFGSF
-671 LVVKARG
+671 LVVKTNGAPLEAAR
-678 AALQE
+678 
-683 AKLMRDV
+683 LMRDV

-695 AETAIDQVKTL
+695 AETAIDQVRTL
-706 QQALEDSV
+706 QQALDDSV
-714 ASPRET
+714 ASPHEM
-720 TWLLGMFAFIALV
+720 TWLLGVFALLALF
-733 ITAAGLIGVMAL
+733 ITAAGLTGVMAL

-761 ASRVRIVTMMMRQ
+761 ASRVRILTMMMRQ

-779 LLGLAAGIA
+779 LLGLAAGLV
-788 GAVALNRVITSLLFA
+788 GALMLNRVITSLLFA
-803 TPSVDPLTFAAVAC
+803 TPAVDAVTFAVVAC
-817 VLTLVGGA
+817 LLTLVGAA
-825 ACLIPSLTATGID
+825 ACLVPALNATGID
-838 PVLTLRKE
+838 PTLTLRKE

>member
-1 MSLSSNTNAEV
+1 MKIGS
-12 LCVTKRS
+12 RS
-19 LEGRPRFF
+19 HFF
-27 ELLQQDVR
+27 ETLGQDVR

-46 FTLTAI
+46 FTLTAL

-64 IFSVIY
+64 IFSMIY

-82 NRLVVVNQQARL
+82 QRLVVLNQQARL
-94 NNANSLGFSVKEF
+94 NNVNSLGFSVKEF

-116 MEMVEHHAMSFILY
+116 MELVEHHAMSFILY
-130 GRDEPQRV
+130 GRGEPERV

-150 LGVKPLLGRT
+150 LGVKPILGRT

-176 SYNYWKQSHNG
+176 SYKYWKQSYG
-187 ERNIVGTVFRMNNR
+187 SDPKIVGSVFKMNNR
-201 PHTVIGVLPPI
+201 PHTVIGVLPPV
-212 PEYPSEAD
+212 PEYPSESD

-243 LLSVVFGR
+243 LLSAVFGR

-261 QADIA
+261 QADVT
-266 GIAGNLQVAYPDIYP
+266 GVAANIQQANPDVYPS
-281 KHIGYAAQ
+281 HIGYAAQ
-289 VDRLD
+289 LNRLD

-347 GARLVTQMLTESI
+347 RGRLVTQMLTESL
-360 LLSLAGG
+360 LLSLGG
-367 ALGLILAWFGLPLL
+367 GTLGLLLAWIGLPLL

-400 VLLFTLLVSAF
+400 VLLFTLIVSAC
-411 TGLAFGVIPALS
+411 TGVAFGVIPAVS

-428 RRSLVTALKE
+428 RKSLSVALKQ
-438 SGDRSSSGS
+438 SGDRSSSGA
-447 KNRVRGLLVA
+447 KNHIRGLLVA
-457 AQVAIS
+457 AQVAIA

-474 QSMMKLQRVDA
+474 QSMIKLQHVDP
-485 GFNPENVFVMRLQPN
+485 GFTPENVFVMRLQPN
-500 WSRFTDPATV
+500 WSRFTNNATA
-510 TAQYRDYFRR
+510 TAQFRDYFRR
-520 LLESARQQPGVVEAA
+520 LLENVSQQPGVVDAA
-535 VASTYPLNPQGITRG
+535 VSSTYPLNPAGITRG
-550 PNNVT
+550 PNTVT
-555 IRLEG
+555 IQLEG
-560 RAPEEANN
+560 RPKDEANA

-575 AVSPAYFSALG
+575 AVSPAYFRALN
-586 IPLIRGRMFT
+586 IPLVRGRMFT
-596 DGDDDKAPRVGIVNE
+596 DADDDKAPRVAIVND
-611 AAAQRRWGSED
+611 AAARGRWGTED
-622 PIGKRFSFD
+622 PIGKRLSFD
-631 NGATWITV
+631 NGTTWITV

-652 KEPAQEIYGPL
+652 KEPAQEIYGPI
-663 AQVPFGSF
+663 AQTPFGSF
-671 LVVKARG
+671 LVVKTRG
-678 AALQE
+678 APLQE
-683 AKLMRDV
+683 ARLMRDV

-706 QQALEDSV
+706 QQALDDSV

-720 TWLLGMFAFIALV
+720 TWLLGLFAIIALL
-733 ITAAGLIGVMAL
+733 ITAAGLTGVMAL

-751 REIGIRIALG
+751 REIGIRMALG
-761 ASRVRIVTMMMRQ
+761 ATRVRILTMMMRH
-774 ALTLM
+774 ALTLI
-779 LLGLAAGIA
+779 LVGLAAGLI
-788 GAVALNRVITSLLFA
+788 GALMLRKVISSLLFA
-803 TPSVDPLTFAAVAC
+803 TPGADPVTFAAVAC
-817 VLTLVGGA
+817 LLTLVGA
-825 ACLIPSLTATGID
+825 IACLIPSLSATGID
-838 PVLTLRKE
+838 PTLTLRKE

>member
-1 MSLSSNTNAEV
+1 MKIGS
-12 LCVTKRS
+12 RS
-19 LEGRPRFF
+19 HFF
-27 ELLQQDVR
+27 ETLGQDVR

-46 FTLTAI
+46 FTLTAL

-64 IFSVIY
+64 IFSMIY
-70 GVLLRPLPYKDG
+70 GVLLRPLPYRDG
-82 NRLVVVNQQARL
+82 QRLVVLNQQARL
-94 NNANSLGFSVKEF
+94 NNVNSLGFSVKEF

-116 MEMVEHHAMSFILY
+116 MELVEHHAMSFILY
-130 GRDEPQRV
+130 GRGEPERV

-150 LGVKPLLGRT
+150 LGVKPILGRT

-176 SYNYWKQSHNG
+176 SYKYWKQSYG
-187 ERNIVGTVFRMNNR
+187 SDPKIVGSVFKMNNR
-201 PHTVIGVLPPI
+201 PHTVIGVLPPV
-212 PEYPSEAD
+212 PEYPSESD

-243 LLSVVFGR
+243 LLSAVFGR

-261 QADIA
+261 QADVT
-266 GIAGNLQVAYPDIYP
+266 GVAANIQQANPDVYPS
-281 KHIGYAAQ
+281 HIGYAAQ
-289 VDRLD
+289 LNRLD

-347 GARLVTQMLTESI
+347 RGRLVTQMLTESL
-360 LLSLAGG
+360 LLSLGG
-367 ALGLILAWFGLPLL
+367 GTLGLLLAWIGLPLL

-400 VLLFTLLVSAF
+400 VLLFTLIVSAC
-411 TGLAFGVIPALS
+411 TGVAFGVIPAVS

-428 RRSLVTALKE
+428 RKSLSVALKQ
-438 SGDRSSSGS
+438 SGDRSSSGA
-447 KNRVRGLLVA
+447 KNHIRGLLVA
-457 AQVAIS
+457 AQVAIA

-474 QSMMKLQRVDA
+474 QSMIKLQHVDP

-500 WSRFTDPATV
+500 WSRFTNNATA
-510 TAQYRDYFRR
+510 TAQFRDYFRR
-520 LLESARQQPGVVEAA
+520 LLENVSQQPGVVDAA
-535 VASTYPLNPQGITRG
+535 VSSTYPLNPAGITRG
-550 PNNVT
+550 PNTVT
-555 IRLEG
+555 IQLEG
-560 RAPEEANN
+560 RPKDEANA

-575 AVSPAYFSALG
+575 AVSPAYFRALN
-586 IPLIRGRMFT
+586 IPLVRGRMFT
-596 DGDDDKAPRVGIVNE
+596 DADDDKAPRVAIVND
-611 AAAQRRWGSED
+611 AAARGRWGTED
-622 PIGKRFSFD
+622 PIGKRLSFD
-631 NGATWITV
+631 NGTTWITV

-652 KEPAQEIYGPL
+652 KEPAQEIYGPI
-663 AQVPFGSF
+663 AQTPFGSF
-671 LVVKARG
+671 LVVKTRG
-678 AALQE
+678 APLQE
-683 AKLMRDV
+683 ARLMRDV

-706 QQALEDSV
+706 QQALDDSV

-720 TWLLGMFAFIALV
+720 TWLLGLFAIIALL
-733 ITAAGLIGVMAL
+733 ITAAGLTGVMAL

-751 REIGIRIALG
+751 REIGIRMALG
-761 ASRVRIVTMMMRQ
+761 ATRVRILTMMMRH
-774 ALTLM
+774 ALTLI
-779 LLGLAAGIA
+779 LVGLAAGLI
-788 GAVALNRVITSLLFA
+788 GALMLRKVISSLLFA
-803 TPSVDPLTFAAVAC
+803 TPGADPVTFAAVAC
-817 VLTLVGGA
+817 LLTLVGA
-825 ACLIPSLTATGID
+825 IACLIPSLSATGID
-838 PVLTLRKE
+838 PTLTLRKE

>member
-1 MSLSSNTNAEV
+1 VNNGRGFLDTLS
-12 LCVTKRS
+12 
-19 LEGRPRFF
+19 
-27 ELLQQDVR
+27 QDVR

-46 FTLTAI
+46 FTLTAV

-70 GVLLRPLPYKDG
+70 GVLLRPLPYKQGD
-82 NRLVVVNQQARL
+82 RLVVVNQQARL

-167 PGGDAVLVL
+167 PGGNAVLVL
-176 SYNYWKQSHNG
+176 SYAYWKQSHG
-187 ERNIVGTVFRMNNR
+187 GDRNIVGTVFRMNNR

-212 PEYPSEAD
+212 PEYPSQSD

-266 GIAGNLQVAYPDIYP
+266 GIAANLQTTYPDIYP
-281 KHIGYAAQ
+281 NHIGYAAQ

-347 GARLVTQMLTESI
+347 RGRLVTQMLTESI

-367 ALGLILAWFGLPLL
+367 ALGLLLAWVGLPLL

-392 AEIQIDSS
+392 EEIQIDSS
-400 VLLFTLLVSAF
+400 VLLFTLLVSAC

-428 RRSLVTALKE
+428 RKNLATTLKE
-438 SGDRSSSGS
+438 SGNRSSSGA
-447 KNRVRGLLVA
+447 KNRIRGLLVA
-457 AQVAIS
+457 SQVAIS
-463 FTLLTAAGLML
+463 FTLLTAAGLMI
-474 QSMMKLQRVDA
+474 QSMIKLQRVDA

-500 WSRFTDPATV
+500 WSRFTDPATL

-520 LLESARQQPGVVEAA
+520 LLENASQQPGVVEAA
-535 VASTYPLNPQGITRG
+535 VSSTYPLNPAGITRG

-555 IRLEG
+555 IQLEG
-560 RAPEEANN
+560 RPAEEANN

-586 IPLIRGRMFT
+586 IPLLRGRMFT
-596 DGDDDKAPRVGIVNE
+596 DADDDKTPRVAIVND
-611 AAAQRRWGSED
+611 AAARRRWGSED

-639 VGVVGNVK
+639 VGIVGNVK

-652 KEPAQEIYGPL
+652 KEPAQEIYGPI
-663 AQVPFGSF
+663 AQIPFGSF
-671 LVVKARG
+671 LVIKARG

-683 AKLMRDV
+683 ARLMRDV

-706 QQALEDSV
+706 QQAVDDSV

-720 TWLLGMFAFIALV
+720 TWLLGAFALIALV
-733 ITAAGLIGVMAL
+733 ITAAGLTGVMAL

-761 ASRVRIVTMMMRQ
+761 ATKARILTMMMRQ
-774 ALTLM
+774 ALMLM
-779 LLGLAAGIA
+779 LLGLAAGVA
-788 GAVALNRVITSLLFA
+788 GALLLNRVITSLLFS

-817 VLTLVGGA
+817 LLTLVGAA
-825 ACLIPSLTATGID
+825 ACLFPSLNATSID
-838 PVLTLRKE
+838 PTLTLRKE

>member
-1 MSLSSNTNAEV
+1 M
-12 LCVTKRS
+12 KGRS
-19 LEGRPRFF
+19 FIETLG
-27 ELLQQDVR
+27 QDVR

-46 FTLTAI
+46 FTLTAL

-70 GVLLRPLPYKDG
+70 GVLLRPLPYKNGD
-82 NRLVVVNQQARL
+82 RLVVLNQQARL
-94 NNANSLGFSVKEF
+94 NNVNSLGFSVKEF

-116 MEMVEHHAMSFILY
+116 MEMVEHHTMSFILY
-130 GRDEPQRV
+130 GRGEPERV

-150 LGVKPLLGRT
+150 LGVKPILGRT
-160 FVPDDEK
+160 FIADDEK

-176 SYNYWKQSHNG
+176 SNKYWKQSHG
-187 ERNIVGTVFRMNNR
+187 GDPNIVGHVFRMNNR
-201 PHTVIGVLPPI
+201 PHTVIGVLPPF
-212 PEYPSEAD
+212 PEFPSEAD
-220 VYMPTANCPFR
+220 VDMPTANCPFR
-231 SSTAVIDNRRAR
+231 SSTAVIENRRAR
-243 LLSVVFGR
+243 LLSAVFGR

-261 QADIA
+261 QADVA
-266 GIAGNLQVAYPDIYP
+266 GIATNIQQANPDVYPN
-281 KHIGYAAQ
+281 HIGYAAQ
-289 VDRLD
+289 LNRLD

-347 GARLVTQMLTESI
+347 RTRLVTQMLTESI
-360 LLSLAGG
+360 LLSLVGG
-367 ALGLILAWFGLPLL
+367 ALGLLLAWAGLPLL
-381 TSFAGRFTTRT
+381 TSFAGRSTTRT

-400 VLLFTLLVSAF
+400 VLFFTLVVSAG

-428 RRSLVTALKE
+428 RKSLVTTLKE
-438 SGDRSSSGS
+438 SGGRSSSGA
-447 KNRVRGLLVA
+447 KNRVRSLLVA

-474 QSMMKLQRVDA
+474 QSMIKLQHVNP

-500 WSRFTDPATV
+500 WSRFNDPN
-510 TAQYRDYFRR
+510 TANAQFREYFRR
-520 LLESARQQPGVVEAA
+520 LLDNVNQQPGVVDAA
-535 VASTYPLNPQGITRG
+535 VSSTYPLNPAGITRG

-555 IRLEG
+555 IQLEG
-560 RAPEEANN
+560 RPKDEANT

-575 AVSPAYFSALG
+575 AVSPAYFRALD
-586 IPLIRGRMFT
+586 IPLLRGRMFT
-596 DGDDDKAPRVGIVNE
+596 DGDDDKAPRVAIVND
-611 AAAQRRWGSED
+611 AAARGRWGAED
-622 PIGKRFSFD
+622 RIGKRFSFD
-631 NGATWITV
+631 NGTTWITV

-663 AQVPFGSF
+663 AQTPFGSF
-671 LVVKARG
+671 LVVKTKG
-678 AALQE
+678 APLQE
-683 AKLMRDV
+683 ARLMRDV

-706 QQALEDSV
+706 QQALDDSV
-714 ASPRET
+714 APPRQT
-720 TWLLGMFAFIALV
+720 TRLLGVFALLALF
-733 ITAAGLIGVMAL
+733 ITAAGLTGVMAL

-761 ASRVRIVTMMMRQ
+761 ATRARILTMMMRQ

-779 LLGLAAGIA
+779 LLGLAAGVV
-788 GAVALNRVITSLLFA
+788 GALMLNRVITSLLFA
-803 TPSVDPLTFAAVAC
+803 TPGVDPLTFAAVAC
-817 VLTLVGGA
+817 LLTLVGAA
-825 ACLIPSLTATGID
+825 ACLIPSLSATGID
-838 PVLTLRKE
+838 PTLTLRKE